1 MHKWCKVN
9 NFTILM
15 STKKSMLKS
24 CKKMCLLSPLYLS
37 SWMKKDN
44 FKKGT
49 QFRKVLSKGNI
60 STSSFKIYFDFM
72 FNEIKNIWSAHFTLP
87 VPLHSLTDTDL
98 CCIPPPHRLLIYWD
112 EKKKSSR
119 IPPPLLLSPDRADMD
134 CGIDRLYKEEG
145 VSLGCTVYTPC
156 TLGWVDFGY

>member
-1 MHKWCKVN
+1 MHKWCEEK
-9 NFTILM
+9 NFKILM

-49 QFRKVLSKGNI
+49 QFRKVLSKENI
-60 STSSFKIYFDFM
+60 STSSFKIHFDFM

-87 VPLHSLTDTDL
+87 VPLHSLTDTYRFVLHTPTPLPDTPPTPSPL
-98 CCIPPPHRLLIYWD
+98 SPPHPHSITWNLEISNEVNSCCSRWNNVVFSFNQLIVC
-112 EKKKSSR
+112 K
-119 IPPPLLLSPDRADMD
+119 
-134 CGIDRLYKEEG
+134 
-145 VSLGCTVYTPC
+145 
-156 TLGWVDFGY
+156 